1 MTDSGAGTS
10 ASPAPVPPSQPAG
23 RRKLSAPY
31 RFGLALVGGMAF
43 ASLVAFGLT
52 SLHGKASPPAPM
64 RPTGIPANVSTAVAD
79 LMQLSPVPH
88 AAAPGFTLTDQAG
101 RQVTLA
107 SLRGRVVVLTF
118 MDSHCVDICPL
129 VSREFRDAEQDLGGS
144 ASRVVFIAVN
154 VNPYHLAVADVAA
167 FSRAE
172 QLDSIGSWHFVT
184 GPVSALRQ
192 VWSAYQVQVI
202 APNPNKDVI
211 HTSLVYFI
219 DAAGRERYVAAP
231 MADHTA
237 AGKAFL
243 PPGEL
248 ASWGRGIALVAR
260 DISHL
265 SKAERIHSPPGR
277 SQMVKARFAAIC
289 LARSM
294 SPPSSMPPAAA
305 AGTSRP
311 PASRK
316 NNEDGSASVAVGS
329 PSSASTTLARPSTTT
344 RSSRSSG
351 PVNLI
356 STELPSGARASLP
369 TT

>member
-1 MTDSGAGTS
+1 MTDSGANAGP
-10 ASPAPVPPSQPAG
+10 PAQPTG
-23 RRKLSAPY
+23 RRRLAAPY

-52 SLHGKASPPAPM
+52 SLHGKVSPPPPM

-88 AAAPGFTLTDQAG
+88 AAAPGFTLKDQAG
-101 RQVTLA
+101 RTVTLA

-202 APNPNKDVI
+202 APSPNKDVI

-219 DAAGRERYVAAP
+219 DPAGRERYVAAP
-231 MADHTA
+231 MADHTP

-243 PPGEL
+243 PSGQL
-248 ASWGRGIALVAR
+248 ASWGRGIALIAR

-265 SKAERIHSPPGR
+265 SKAERTHGPPGG
-277 SQMVKARFAAIC
+277 SQMVKARLAAIC
-289 LARSM
+289 LARSR
-294 SPPSSMPPAAA
+294 SPASSTRLEAAS
-305 AGTSRP
+305 GSSRP

-316 NNEDGSASVAVGS
+316 NNEDASASVAVGS
-329 PSSASTTLARPSTTT
+329 PSSASTTRARRSTTT
-344 RSSRSSG
+344 RSCRSIG
-351 PVNLI
+351 PVSLI
-356 STELPSGARASLP
+356 STELPSGARASFP